1 MNKFWTITFVVLAL
15 AVAAMADDKGG
26 KGHQC
31 VPEPMTMLALI
42 PGIGMLI
49 RRKINKA

>member
-1 MNKFWTITFVVLAL
+1 MTKFWTITFAVLAL
-15 AVAAMADDKGG
+15 AVVAAADGKGG
-26 KGHQC
+26 GHQC

>member
-1 MNKFWTITFVVLAL
+1 MNKFSMITFVVLAL
-15 AVAAMADDKGG
+15 AVAAMATDKG

-49 RRKINKA
+49 KRKMNKA

>member
-1 MNKFWTITFVVLAL
+1 MNKFWTITFAVLAL
-15 AVAAMADDKGG
+15 AVAASAASSKGG
-26 KGHQC
+26 NQC
-31 VPEPMTMLALI
+31 VPEPMTMLAII